1 MIQMT
6 PPPDAMHHW
15 PHPSFIDVEAVNNL
29 RDIGGYPVSYGVS
42 VRRKLVYRS
51 GYLDDLTE
59 EGRLQIQKLGIK
71 KIFDLRSFL
80 EVRKSK
86 RENCQYASWLASSDG
101 PERIVVPVFCDE
113 DFAPEALAVRF
124 KDYADA
130 GTEVRSYIRLEPL
143 RLTAVGFREGLPLYS
158 CQLWTRYQSHPCS
171 SWQLRSYAH
180 PDQLHGGQ
188 RSHWC
193 PHHDITATGGLLSRG
208 SGGRVP
214 LERTGIR
221 ASLEGGSR
229 RPVVETSSL

>member
-1 MIQMT
+1 MT

-101 PERIVVPVFCDE
+101 PKRIVVPVFCDE

-124 KDYADA
+124 KDYADI
-130 GTEVRSYIRLEPL
+130 GTEVRSYPQLEPS
-143 RLTAVGFREGLPLYS
+143 RLTAVGFREGLSLYP
-158 CQLWTRYQSHPCS
+158 CQLWTGYQSHPSS

-180 PDQLHGGQ
+180 PYQLHGGQ

-193 PHHDITATGGLLSRG
+193 PHHDFTATGGLLRRG

-221 ASLEGGSR
+221 ASLEGGSCR
-229 RPVVETSSL
+229 SVVETSGV